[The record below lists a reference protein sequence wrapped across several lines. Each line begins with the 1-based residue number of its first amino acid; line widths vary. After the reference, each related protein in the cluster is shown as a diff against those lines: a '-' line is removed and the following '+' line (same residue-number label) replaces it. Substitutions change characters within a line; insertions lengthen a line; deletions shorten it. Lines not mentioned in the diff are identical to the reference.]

1 MSLSAVNQKSVLGLI
16 SATLGPYEQRAVRV
30 TGSMFQ
36 VKESSDDFEA
46 SFDGQSF
53 FPLQVGL
60 GVRLV
65 SNDQFTSLWLRNPSA
80 SSLYLEIYH
89 GSAQVIDSRLN
100 TVATRL
106 SQVTIATVSTRIV
119 SNSISI
125 IAGNVVNHLGT
136 NGGQQRIQ
144 VVITNTGSVA
154 LGLKSPSSPQVG
166 ATIYPNSSFTLQGN
180 FTFGVWNQ
188 NVTAGS
194 YQLLEIYPA

>member
-65 SNDQFTSLWLRNPSA
+65 GNDQFTSLWLRNPSA

-106 SQVTIATVSTRIV
+106 STVTVATVTTQMRGALV
-119 SNSISI
+119 SLI
-125 IAGNVVNHLGT
+125 
-136 NGGQQRIQ
+136 
-144 VVITNTGSVA
+144 
-154 LGLKSPSSPQVG
+154 
-166 ATIYPNSSFTLQGN
+166 
-180 FTFGVWNQ
+180 
-188 NVTAGS
+188 
-194 YQLLEIYPA
+194 